1 MLQEPLVTN
10 ATVHEFLDSA
20 AAKTPTPGGGGIAA
34 VAGALAASMA
44 EMALAFTVGNKRYSD
59 VEAEAKRLGEEIGSL
74 RAGLEAAVAQDA
86 EGYGGV
92 AAALKMPRAT
102 AEEKAARKEA
112 LDDAMRE
119 ALGAPLEMVRAI
131 RSLAGLLERVLEI
144 SNRNLS
150 GDVAVA
156 AALAPGAAKAAALNV
171 WANVSALSEEKRRE
185 VSVEVFQALEEI
197 ERTAHL
203 VYGKVEDKLCPK
215 EPEGPTSA

>member
-1 MLQEPLVTN
+1 MLQEPLVVN

-44 EMALAFTVGNKRYSD
+44 EMALAFTVGNKRYAD
-59 VEAEAKRLGEEIGSL
+59 VQAEAKRLLEEIGGL
-74 RAGLEAAVAQDA
+74 RAVLEAAVARDA

-92 AAALKMPRAT
+92 GAAFRMPRAT
-102 AEEKAARKEA
+102 PGEKAARKEA
-112 LDDAMRE
+112 LDNAMRE
-119 ALGAPLEMVRAI
+119 ALGPPLEMVRAI
-131 RSLAGLLERVLEI
+131 RRLAGLLQRVLEI

-171 WANVSALSEEKRRE
+171 WANVSALSDEKGCEVCAE
-185 VSVEVFQALEEI
+185 VSQALEEI
-197 ERTAHL
+197 DRTASL
-203 VYGKVEDKLCPK
+203 VYCKVESKLCPK
-215 EPEGPTSA
+215 KPEGPTSG

>member
-20 AAKTPTPGGGGIAA
+20 AARTPTPGGGGIAA

-59 VEAEAKRLGEEIGSL
+59 VEAEAKRLREEIGSL
-74 RAGLEAAVAQDA
+74 RAALEAAVAQDA

-92 AAALKMPRAT
+92 AAALKMPRA
-102 AEEKAARKEA
+102 AEEEKAARKEA

-171 WANVSALSEEKRRE
+171 WANVSALSDEKRRE
-185 VSVEVFQALEEI
+185 VSAEVFQALEEI
-197 ERTAHL
+197 DRTARL